1 MDSSQW
7 ENLDFFFCQEIS
19 FLTPPQCQFRGV
31 GQGMKQTCLYMWY
44 PLLQAQWD
52 RCHQQNHQI

>member
-1 MDSSQW
+1 MGKFKS
-7 ENLDFFFCQEIS
+7 FFCRKIS

-31 GQGMKQTCLYMWY
+31 GQGMKQTSLYMWY
-44 PLLQAQWD
+44 PLPQAQWD

>member
-1 MDSSQW
+1 MYR
-7 ENLDFFFCQEIS
+7 EIS

-44 PLLQAQWD
+44 PLLQTQWD
-52 RCHQQNHQI
+52 RCHQQNHQTYNYLLKGHHL